1 MTEYKTVVSPGD
13 PFESEWIQ
21 EHPEY
26 ARWEGRRRYMARRPG
41 LVGQH
46 TGEQR
51 PGAPGGLSEKD
62 KKRLDE
68 EAYLWLHDGG
78 PESKRK
84 PY

>member
-1 MTEYKTVVSPGD
+1 MTEYKTVTSPGD
-13 PFESEWIQ
+13 PFEREWIQ
-21 EHPEY
+21 QRPFKK
-26 ARWEGRRRYMARRPG
+26 WPPRRYRMAQRPG
-41 LVGQH
+41 LVGEH

-51 PGAPGGLSEKD
+51 QGAPGGLSEKD

>member
-1 MTEYKTVVSPGD
+1 MGQSKMTEYKTVVSPGD
-13 PFESEWIQ
+13 PFEREWIQ

-41 LVGQH
+41 PVGKH
-46 TGEQR
+46 TGKQR
-51 PGAPGGLSEKD
+51 SGAPGGQTT
-62 KKRLDE
+62 
-68 EAYLWLHDGG
+68 EAYLLYNDGG